1 MYIPLSHFSLSLSLS
16 LSLSPLSLSLSLLS
30 LSLFSLSLSS
40 LSLSLSSLSLS
51 LTLSLSYSLSLCS
64 FSSFLL
70 SSFFLSILPIS
81 FLPPSSSSVPSHTL
95 SFSNLPLSLLS
106 LPISPGFVPCIDQ
119 LFDEN
124 LLVGSGW
131 TTKETVRS
139 LAYSI
144 LADLVHH
151 IRTSLS
157 LPQLSQAVHVF
168 SKNVHDESF
177 PVSIQTMSC
186 KVRWVCGQYWRGQLK
201 VEGVVVDSVVMCV
214 HVHVYL
220 HLLFCMH

>member
-1 MYIPLSHFSLSLSLS
+1 MILSLTCPYSIPFLPFSIPLSHLSFSLSILLFTLSLPSSYLHFLFPPFLLSCLSPS
-16 LSLSPLSLSLSLLS
+16 LLLLSPL
-30 LSLFSLSLSS
+30 
-40 LSLSLSSLSLS
+40 
-51 LTLSLSYSLSLCS
+51 
-64 FSSFLL
+64 
-70 SSFFLSILPIS
+70 
-81 FLPPSSSSVPSHTL
+81 
-95 SFSNLPLSLLS
+95 LLS
-106 LPISPGFVPCIDQ
+106 LPSLISLSPSFSSPPLSPGFVPCIDQ

-186 KVRWVCGQYWRGQLK
+186 KVRYGCGQ
-201 VEGVVVDSVVMCV
+201 
-214 HVHVYL
+214 
-220 HLLFCMH
+220 